1 MYKPLSLFIGL
12 RYTRA
17 KMRNQFISLISLI
30 SMLGIA
36 LGVVVLITV
45 LSVLNGF
52 DREIK
57 KQLFGMVSPITIG
70 SYLGR
75 VENWHAIE
83 DIARRSP
90 QVTAIA
96 PFASGETLLSSSGM
110 TAPAMLSGVL
120 PAQEKQVSVLATSM
134 QKGSLDDL
142 VPGQYGIILGETL
155 ANRLNVNVGDE
166 ITVATPATNHRK
178 LDMHRGLVP
187 KHIMSRM
194 KRFHVVGISHMG
206 GGAMGFD
213 SHYAFVHLADAQQL
227 FVMGNAVSALHV
239 NIKDVYAAPSVAHN
253 LQLQMPAT
261 ERVGNWTEQLGEF
274 FENIRITKTM
284 MFFIFIMIIAV
295 AVFNLICTMVM
306 IVKNKRADIAI
317 LRTMGATPRVILA
330 IFVVQGVAIGLGG
343 TLLGIIGGVTLAHYV
358 PTVSIF
364 LQHLL
369 HLQLV
374 SADVYFVD
382 YLPSELQ
389 WPDIWHIGL
398 IALALS
404 AMATLYPAW
413 RASRI
418 TPVEALRDN

>member
-17 KMRNQFISLISLI
+17 KMRNQFISLISMI

-75 VENWHAIE
+75 VDHWQAVA
-83 DIARRSP
+83 DQARQSP
-90 QVTAIA
+90 AVTAIA
-96 PFASGETLLSSSGM
+96 PFASGETLLSSNT

-120 PAQEKQVSVLATSM
+120 PASEKHVSVLATSM
-134 QKGSLDDL
+134 LKGSLDDL
-142 VPGQYGIILGETL
+142 VAGKYGIILGEAL
-155 ANRLNVNVGDE
+155 ANRLNVTVGDE
-166 ITVATPATNHRK
+166 ITVAIPASNHRQ
-178 LDMHRGLVP
+178 LDLHRGVVA
-187 KHIMSRM
+187 KHVISRM
-194 KRFHVVGISHMG
+194 QRFHVVGICHVG

-227 FVMGNAVSALHV
+227 FAMDHAVSALHV
-239 NIKDVYAAPSVAHN
+239 TIKDMYDAPSIAQN
-253 LQLQMPAT
+253 LQLNMPAT
-261 ERVGNWTEQLGEF
+261 IRVGNWTEQLGEF

-317 LRTMGATPRVILA
+317 LRTMGATPRMILA
-330 IFVVQGVAIGLGG
+330 TFVVQGVAIGLGG
-343 TLLGIIGGVTLAHYV
+343 TLLGTIVGVTLAHYV
-358 PTVSIF
+358 PALSIG

-369 HLQLV
+369 HKQLV

-389 WPDIWHIGL
+389 WPDVWHICL
-398 IALALS
+398 IALVLS
-404 AMATLYPAW
+404 AIATLYPAW
-413 RASRI
+413 RAAKI